1 MAAGKYSWVLEQGTT
16 VNFEIQYKD
25 SNGNP
30 VDLTGYDGRMQLKSN
45 YADNN
50 PTVYLTLSSSL
61 NPDGTGLNFSGSN
74 GTTPPTS
81 GSIGIYIAACTSSAL
96 TFNTAYYDLEIYY
109 PGIDPDCPITTR
121 LLEGQVRLSPQVTTI

>member
-1 MAAGKYSWVLEQGTT
+1 MAAGKYSFTIEQGTT

-25 SNGNP
+25 SNNTP
-30 VDLTGYDGRMQLKSN
+30 IDLTGYSGRLQIRPD
-45 YADNN
+45 YADN
-50 PTVYLTLSSSL
+50 TSSVYLTLSSSR

-96 TFNTAYYDLEIYY
+96 VFSDAYYDLEIYY
-109 PGIDPDCPITTR
+109 PTADPACPTVTR
-121 LLEGQVRLSPQVTTI
+121 LLEGRVTVSKEVTR